1 MDAHGKGINYIDF
14 YPGPDCLYL
23 ATTGDDKTIKVWDY
37 LPKSCVQT
45 MEGRTNNPS
54 FAVFHPNLPIII
66 SGSED
71 GTIKIW
77 NNNTY
82 RLENTLGYALE
93 CTWCVALRRD
103 ANNVAVGFNEGI
115 VIIKVRFLLHVQ
127 FTSSPSLA
135 WTDV

>member
-1 MDAHGKGINYIDF
+1 
-14 YPGPDCLYL
+14 
-23 ATTGDDKTIKVWDY
+23 
-37 LPKSCVQT
+37 
-45 MEGRTNNPS
+45 MEGCTNNPS

-93 CTWCVALRRD
+93 RTWCVALRRD

-115 VIIKVRFLLHVQ
+115 VVIKVRFLLHVQ